1 MSVRSSRLLSTARAA
16 LLSALILPVATPV
29 LAQAAG
35 QDPDEEARTVRLD
48 DIIVT
53 GAPFG
58 ISAEASLIAVDVLDQ
73 EALST
78 APSGTLGDVL
88 SGLPG
93 VRSTAFSPGASRPVI
108 RGLAGP
114 RV

>member
-1 MSVRSSRLLSTARAA
+1 MSIRSSRLAGAARAA
-16 LLSALILPVATPV
+16 LLTALILPVATPV
-29 LAQAAG
+29 LAQAVG
-35 QDPDEEARTVRLD
+35 QDPEATGRTTQLD

-58 ISAEASLIAVDVLDQ
+58 ISAEASLIAVDVLDE
-73 EALST
+73 EALVT